1 VDTRNLSVPPP
12 LVLSP
17 SLLEFETGSSAVR
30 ARMRFVPIPQSLAPR
45 AILPYIPNMNITL
58 PPNQRKWL
66 EAEVAAGRFASLEEA
81 LAVAVSGLMEL
92 ETDDLAWARPQVDKA
107 RASFA
112 EGDVSA
118 GEASLQRLDDRI
130 AKLQSS

>member
-1 VDTRNLSVPPP
+1 M
-12 LVLSP
+12 VLCP
-17 SLLEFETGSSAVR
+17 
-30 ARMRFVPIPQSLAPR
+30 
-45 AILPYIPNMNITL
+45 ILPYIVGMNITL

-92 ETDDLAWARPQVDKA
+92 ETDDLAWAKPQVDQA
-107 RASFA
+107 RASLA
-112 EGDVSA
+112 RGDATA
-118 GEASLQRLDDRI
+118 GKVYLKRLDARI